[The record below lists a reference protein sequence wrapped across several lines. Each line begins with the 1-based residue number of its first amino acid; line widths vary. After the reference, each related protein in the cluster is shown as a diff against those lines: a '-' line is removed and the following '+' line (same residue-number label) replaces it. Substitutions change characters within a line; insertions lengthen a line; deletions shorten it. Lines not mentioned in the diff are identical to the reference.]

1 MKLTTKGRYAVTAML
16 DVAMHTKNGPVSLA
30 EVARRQKLSLSYLEQ
45 LFSRLRRQG
54 LVNSSRGPG
63 GGYALSREPEGISVA
78 EIIVAVDEPVDVT
91 RCGGKAN
98 CNSESRCLTHDLW
111 TDLSQQL
118 YDFLSNRTLADVLE
132 RHQAQMAQDGVKEV
146 VMHGNALKGGAT
158 KSSNATA

>member
-1 MKLTTKGRYAVTAML
+1 M
-16 DVAMHTKNGPVSLA
+16 
-30 EVARRQKLSLSYLEQ
+30 
-45 LFSRLRRQG
+45 
-54 LVNSSRGPG
+54 
-63 GGYALSREPEGISVA
+63 A